1 MNQRS
6 SSTSSFKKSDH
17 SGIVEGVH
25 VTLWVLVSL
34 ALIDVF
40 INVAFGYPTD
50 PSITAPSK
58 LQEYFEYGRSVE
70 GKLARMTR
78 LDRTK
83 TAPIT
88 LAGWY
93 EPLQAEMSPAASDKP
108 VVTFYGMSHA
118 VQLAHAVQRTTNE
131 LIPRAVGAPGAT
143 ANWAF
148 GAFLRDRVS
157 YRSRVVV
164 LALMSANLPMI
175 TTVSPM
181 TWNIDFPM
189 PYTADRFYIEGSGL
203 RASRPMFDSFDQYAD
218 TFYDQAK
225 WDGFRTDLSKND
237 TIYDAFIMRANL
249 FDHSSLVRLVRRA
262 YGQRTIRNARHQVL
276 DQSGYRD
283 SEQVR
288 IANLM
293 IKQFAELARKDGAL
307 PIIYIVNNF
316 GYSNYLFQAV
326 RATLQVNDIPYVSSD
341 SIASPNDPR
350 KYLPDSHF
358 TNETDDQI
366 ARALALLIE
375 KRL

>member
-1 MNQRS
+1 
-6 SSTSSFKKSDH
+6 
-17 SGIVEGVH
+17 
-25 VTLWVLVSL
+25 
-34 ALIDVF
+34 
-40 INVAFGYPTD
+40 
-50 PSITAPSK
+50 
-58 LQEYFEYGRSVE
+58 
-70 GKLARMTR
+70 
-78 LDRTK
+78 
-83 TAPIT
+83 
-88 LAGWY
+88 
-93 EPLQAEMSPAASDKP
+93 
-108 VVTFYGMSHA
+108 
-118 VQLAHAVQRTTNE
+118 
-131 LIPRAVGAPGAT
+131 
-143 ANWAF
+143 
-148 GAFLRDRVS
+148 
-157 YRSRVVV
+157 
-164 LALMSANLPMI
+164 
-175 TTVSPM
+175 M